1 MPETKIKE
9 KELHLVPNIL
19 SERSTSEK
27 STFCSCVRIKILRF
41 KGIVEVL
48 GLDLSSFIMRMASNL
63 GPRREQS
70 LALLLAPEVNQALT
84 VAQLNSQAGRSNG
97 NSPKWLWFKSRL
109 DLMASIESNSG
120 KEKTFRQQ
128 QKGI

>member
-19 SERSTSEK
+19 SERNTSEK
-27 STFCSCVRIKILRF
+27 STFCSCVRIKICRF

-48 GLDLSSFIMRMASNL
+48 GLDLSSFIMRMASNS

-70 LALLLAPEVNQALT
+70 LALAPEVNQALT
-84 VAQLNSQAGRSNG
+84 VGGGGGVSTM
-97 NSPKWLWFKSRL
+97 
-109 DLMASIESNSG
+109 DSILA
-120 KEKTFRQQ
+120 
-128 QKGI
+128 